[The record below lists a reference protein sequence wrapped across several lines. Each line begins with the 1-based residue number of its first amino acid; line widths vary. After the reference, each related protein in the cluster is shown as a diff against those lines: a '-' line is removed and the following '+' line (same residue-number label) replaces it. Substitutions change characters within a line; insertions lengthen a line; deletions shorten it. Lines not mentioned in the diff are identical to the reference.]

1 MSKKTPLNDLP
12 SEITIKLRKPLDSGD
27 GVMVT
32 QITLREPTLDEMERV
47 QKDSEKFGGP
57 AAMKSLMGTQNNLP
71 PAVFGAMSARD
82 FKEADGY
89 IGRFFES
96 SPMDGETE

>member
-32 QITLREPTLDEMERV
+32 QITLREPMLDEIESM
-47 QKDSEKFGGP
+47 QKDSEKFGGI
-57 AAMKSLMGTQNNLP
+57 AAMKKLMSDQTGVP
-71 PAVFGAMSARD
+71 VAAFGAMSARD

-96 SPMDGETE
+96 SPMDGETA